1 VQTKENEMK
10 QLRVLTIDGVS
21 EGSTPFSD
29 APSRRK
35 LLVGAVAIGSVA
47 MFGPTA
53 FGSDVSEKASSLTVW
68 KSATCGCCGGWAD
81 YMRAKG
87 YQVSVNVV
95 RDPDA
100 IKVSLGVPEALYS
113 CHTAQI
119 GGYLIEGHV
128 PEKAIAKLLEE
139 KPDLKGIALP
149 GMPSGS
155 PGMDGTPSVY
165 RVVGFGA
172 NGRLS
177 RFAEVGV

>member
-1 VQTKENEMK
+1 MK
-10 QLRVLTIDGVS
+10 QLRVLTTDAAP

-47 MFGPTA
+47 MFGLTA
-53 FGSDVSEKASSLTVW
+53 FGSDVSAKAGSLTVW

-100 IKVSLGVPEALYS
+100 IKVSLGIPEALYS

-155 PGMDGTPSVY
+155 PGMDGTPGVY

-172 NGRLS
+172 NGRIS